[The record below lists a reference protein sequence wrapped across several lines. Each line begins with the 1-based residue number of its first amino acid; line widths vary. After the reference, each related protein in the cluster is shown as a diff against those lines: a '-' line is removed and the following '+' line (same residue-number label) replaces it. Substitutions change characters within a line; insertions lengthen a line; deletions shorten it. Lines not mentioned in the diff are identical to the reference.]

1 MIVDTSLERQAHF
14 CQFQDA
20 TDALPC
26 HMRLPVH
33 ACESWTLDSR
43 AAKKNTSHGN
53 EVLPQDTTRHL
64 YKDRITNEE
73 VWAKTAKIQQEIG
86 PHEDLTIVKRYKL
99 KWY

>member
-1 MIVDTSLERQAHF
+1 
-14 CQFQDA
+14 
-20 TDALPC
+20 
-26 HMRLPVH
+26 MRLPVH

-86 PHEDLTIVKRYKL
+86 PHEDLTIVKRRKL
-99 KWY
+99 KWYGHFSRSSGLARISVQGTVKEGRR